1 MVNVGN
7 KWETAES
14 ERAVKEAEEARRREI
29 MEKIRQLE
37 EEISRCRSLTNSFR
51 DLEKEAGMI
60 ISKVNEYKNLNL
72 ETNMNAF
79 FGITAGAV
87 NDGIEN
93 AQSVMG
99 ERGSDFSNTEAA
111 IETQIGL
118 LESYNMELG
127 SRINRLRSE
136 L

>member
-1 MVNVGN
+1 MVNVEN

-14 ERAVKEAEEARRREI
+14 ERAAREAAEARRREI

-37 EEISRCRSLTNSFR
+37 EEISRCQSLTNSFR
-51 DLEKEAGMI
+51 GLEREAGMI

-72 ETNMNAF
+72 ETDMNAF

-87 NDGIEN
+87 YDGIEN
-93 AQSVMG
+93 AQAVMG
-99 ERGSDFSNTEAA
+99 ERGSDFTNTEAA

-118 LESYNMELG
+118 LESYKMELG
-127 SRINRLRSE
+127 GRINKLRAE